1 MFEENQTEASVV
13 ATIVNNTKTLTQLNS
28 IDGKSVLVFSDKT
41 TLPLE
46 RFADNPRRKRA
57 KATLDDQDSFARYVN
72 QHKIALVTALFGR
85 ISEQGG
91 SFAAIFDYHTQ
102 NALNDGGKI
111 ATPGETPRWGEHRAD
126 LTLAFTPEWIR
137 WTKSDGVPLSQVGF
151 AEMIEDNLPDIV
163 APSAADLLEIVQDLT
178 AKKAVNFKSTARLNN
193 GQVGILYDE
202 TITTGKREGQI
213 DLPSEFTISI
223 APFRGSPAVGIKA
236 RLRFRIN
243 EGVLQFVYRLNQ
255 PNKVLEAAFDGA
267 RSYIAAQTDLPVL
280 LGGSSVTEAPKS

>member
-1 MFEENQTEASVV
+1 MLEDNQTEASVV
-13 ATIVNNTKTLTQLNS
+13 ASLVDQAKTHKHLTS
-28 IDGKSVLVFSDKT
+28 IDGKSVIVFSDKS

-46 RFADNPRRKRA
+46 RYADNPRRKRA

-72 QHKIALVTALFGR
+72 QHKLLLVTALFGR
-85 ISEQGG
+85 ISEHGG

-102 NALNDGGKI
+102 NDLGEGGKI
-111 ATPGETPRWGEHRAD
+111 TTPGETPRWGEHRAD

-137 WTKSDGVPLSQVGF
+137 WTKSDGVPLSQVAF

-193 GQVGILYDE
+193 GQVGLIYE
-202 TITTGKREGQI
+202 ESITTGKREGQI

-243 EGVLQFVYRLNQ
+243 DGVLQFVYRLNQ
-255 PNKVLEAAFDGA
+255 PSKVIEAAFDSA
-267 RSYIAAQTDLPVL
+267 RTYIAAQTDLPVL
-280 LGGSSVTEAPKS
+280 LGGSSVTAAPTS